1 MIALLRQRNFGLLW
15 FGGLISF
22 IGDWITLVSLPI
34 YIYNLTGSVAA
45 TGGTWIAAVLPSVVL
60 QSLAGVYVDRWDRR
74 QTMVVA
80 NLLTVPLVLGFLL
93 VQTPQDV
100 WLVYL
105 LIAAKSAVGN
115 FMGPAENALL
125 PKLVDETHLPTA
137 NALNTLNNN
146 LARLIGPAIGGL
158 VMASAGFGYA
168 VVLDA
173 ITFVVAGLMI
183 ALIRAPRHVTRAT
196 QATDAEGTE
205 VTVPPNVLRE
215 WLEGIRLVKNDRLI
229 ALLFIFIG
237 VSLISEGFFQVMITP
252 FVMDTLGGD
261 ARELGWLMTAQA
273 VGGLLGGLVIGSL
286 STRVKPA
293 RMVAVG
299 LLLLGLIDLAVF
311 NIPNLP
317 VGLVLFM
324 LAGPPVIA
332 LHTGVMTL
340 LQTRAEDRYR
350 GRLFGVFGMTVSL
363 TIVVGQVIATAT
375 GEVLGARILMSVGG
389 TLMAAT
395 GVVAFVVLNRLAAG
409 PEKTQEHEQPV
420 LRPIGVTGVAEG
432 VDGPEDPM

>member
-22 IGDWITLVSLPI
+22 VGDWITLVALPI

-93 VQTPQDV
+93 VRTTEDL

-105 LIAAKSAVGN
+105 LIAAKSVVGN

-173 ITFVVAGLMI
+173 ISFVVAGLMI

-196 QATDAEGTE
+196 PAPGAEAE
-205 VTVPPNVLRE
+205 AAIPPNVLRE
-215 WLEGIRLVKNDRLI
+215 WLDGMRLVKNDRLI
-229 ALLFIFIG
+229 AMLFIFIG
-237 VSLISEGFFQVMITP
+237 VSLISEGFFEVMITP

-261 ARELGWLMTAQA
+261 ARELGWMMTAQA
-273 VGGLLGGLVIGSL
+273 VGGLAGGLVIGSL
-286 STRVKPA
+286 SARVKPG

-299 LLLLGLIDLAVF
+299 LVLLGFVDLAVF

-317 VGLVLFM
+317 VDLVLFM

-340 LQTRAEDRYR
+340 LQTRSEDRYR
-350 GRLFGVFGMTVSL
+350 GRLFGVFGMTASL
-363 TIVVGQVIATAT
+363 TIVIGQVIASVT
-375 GEVLGARILMSVGG
+375 GGVLGPRILMSAGG
-389 TLMAAT
+389 TLMCVT
-395 GVVAFVVLNRLAAG
+395 GVVAFVVLNRMAAG
-409 PEKTQEHEQPV
+409 PEKAHAHEQPV
-420 LRPIGVTGVAEG
+420 LSPVGVAGVAEAA
-432 VDGPEDPM
+432 DGSRDHM